1 MPSCFFVAFE
11 SLVCRLLVY
20 ERSIVLA
27 RISLIEMNEEK
38 QRLSEEILQYLIDHP
53 TAQDTFKG
61 IVTWWLLERTIKH
74 QTALVKEVLDKL
86 VADGLIIAQHGSDSQ
101 THYKINRRR
110 RKKIISLLQQR
121 S

>member
-1 MPSCFFVAFE
+1 
-11 SLVCRLLVY
+11 
-20 ERSIVLA
+20 
-27 RISLIEMNEEK
+27 MNEKKK
-38 QRLSEEILQYLIDHP
+38 QLSEEILQYLIEHP
-53 TAQDTFKG
+53 NAQDTLQG
-61 IVTWWLLERTIKH
+61 IVTWWLLERAIKH

-110 RKKIISLLQQR
+110 RKKIISLLQQK